1 MATRKP
7 ASESFADTSVS
18 RRILVVVKREQ
29 TTATPRVVWRHE
41 VPILEA
47 IFGEGNVEEV
57 DRALLDEGYVARVTP
72 DMLIH
77 NKRQDLARRPSE
89 SAGLDF
95 AFIGSP
101 EGEYERLG
109 LVYGKHPEI
118 NQTYAENVYGRFKA
132 GLFARVLGEASL
144 KDLPPQQLRDLII
157 AFGYSLPLA
166 VKDSTPAERAEAAAA
181 HAAFQA
187 LDHAALVKL
196 AEEVGVEIGR

>member
-1 MATRKP
+1 MATRKS

-57 DRALLDEGYVARVTP
+57 DRTVLDEGFVARVTP

-77 NKRQDLARRPSE
+77 NKRQDASRRPSE

-95 AFIGSP
+95 AFIGSA

-118 NQTYAENVYGRFKA
+118 NQTYVENVYGRFKA
-132 GLFARVLGEASL
+132 GLFGRVLGEASL
-144 KDLPPQQLRDLII
+144 KDLPPQQLRDLIV
-157 AFGYSLPLA
+157 AFGYSLPIA
-166 VKDSTPAERAEAAAA
+166 TKDSTPAERSDASAA
-181 HAAFQA
+181 HAAFHA
-187 LDHAALVKL
+187 LDHAGLVKL
-196 AEEVGVEIGR
+196 AEEVGVDISH